1 MVNVNE
7 LRNIDLQETMGVLSQ
22 TIWECSV
29 EMSWKH
35 FREDVHEYIAINIQN
50 TVSQIVPNS
59 YKYSSP
65 KYPK

>member
-22 TIWECSV
+22 TIWEFPV

-35 FREDVHEYIAINIQN
+35 FREDVHEYITINIQN
-50 TVSQIVPNS
+50 IPNS
-59 YKYSSP
+59 SK
-65 KYPK
+65 